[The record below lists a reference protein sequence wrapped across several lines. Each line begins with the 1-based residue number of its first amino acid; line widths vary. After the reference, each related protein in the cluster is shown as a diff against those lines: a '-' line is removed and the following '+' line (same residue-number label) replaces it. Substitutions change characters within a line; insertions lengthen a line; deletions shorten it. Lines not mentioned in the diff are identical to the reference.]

1 MAISQVRAQLNGQWY
16 TLTYNPET
24 RTYQTTLTPD
34 VFSGNQ
40 PGGYYNIVVEATNDS
55 GAVATTDGNTFAS
68 LKLVVLET
76 TPPTLTIISPPPGYV
91 TNNTPAITCTAVDN
105 AGGSGIDPSTASVA
119 LDGEPVPPEQITITV
134 GSGGAYT
141 IVYTPASALSDGEHT
156 VAFGISDNDGN
167 SASTSAVYTIDTTP
181 PQLMANLSFAEVV
194 TDAYTVVLSG
204 NAIDI
209 VANPVTVNV
218 SHNGEQS
225 ALTLD
230 ELGNFNHEISL
241 SVGENSIT
249 VTATD
254 AAGLSSEQEF
264 YLIRLITD
272 RTQNDIDRVNELAQK
287 MMLGTASTQER
298 DEWLSGMRGAYNAT
312 DLNRVNMAME
322 YLNGWITDAGYATGY
337 VDQGIEWT
345 MSDIQV
351 QTQMAAYLN
360 NVVAIGSVFTL
371 ENPPSP
377 PESIVYLTYIGANAI
392 EKILVLTDKIHPLLE
407 KTPFYSGEVFC
418 GEV

>member
-76 TPPTLTIISPPPGYV
+76 TPPTLTIISPSPGYV
-91 TNNTPAITCTAVDN
+91 TNNVPAITCTAVDN
-105 AGGSGIDPSTASVA
+105 GDGSGIDPSTVSVT
-119 LDGEPVPPEQITITV
+119 LDGNPVPSEQITITA

-156 VAFGISDNDGN
+156 VVFGISDNDGN
-167 SASTSAVYTIDTTP
+167 TASTSAVYTIDTTP
-181 PQLMANLSFAEVV
+181 PQLIANLSFAEVV

-204 NAIDI
+204 HTEDAI
-209 VANPVTVNV
+209 ANPVTVNV
-218 SHNGEQS
+218 SHNGEQYT
-225 ALTLD
+225 LTLD
-230 ELGNFNHEISL
+230 ELGNFNHELSL

-272 RTQNDIDRVNELAQK
+272 RTQNDVDRVNELAQK

-298 DEWLSGMRGAYNAT
+298 DEWLAGMRGAYNAT
-312 DLNRVNMAME
+312 DLNRVNTAME
-322 YLNGWITDAGYATGY
+322 YLNDWITEAGYATGY
-337 VDQGIEWT
+337 ADQGIEWT

-351 QTQMAAYLN
+351 QTQMVAYLN
-360 NVVAIGSVFTL
+360 NVAAIGSVFPL
-371 ENPPSP
+371 ENPPIL
-377 PESIVYLTYIGANAI
+377 PESIVYLTYIGANDI

>member
-1 MAISQVRAQLNGQWY
+1 MAISQVRAQFNGQWY
-16 TLTYNPET
+16 TLTYNEQT
-24 RTYQTTLTPD
+24 RRYEADITPS
-34 VFSGNQ
+34 VHSGDQ
-40 PGGYYNIVVEATNDS
+40 PGGRFNVTVEATNDTGS
-55 GAVATTDGNTFAS
+55 VSTTDGNTFAS

-105 AGGSGIDPSTASVA
+105 TGGSGIDPSTVSVT
-119 LDGEPVPPEQITITV
+119 LDGNPVPSEQIAITE
-134 GSGGAYT
+134 GIGGAYT

-156 VAFGISDNDGN
+156 IAFGISDNDGN
-167 SASTSAVYTIDTTP
+167 TASTSAAYTIDTTP
-181 PQLMANLSFAEVV
+181 PQLMANLSFAEVL

-204 NAIDI
+204 HTEDAI
-209 VANPVTVNV
+209 ANPVTVNV
-218 SHNGEQS
+218 SHNDEQS
-225 ALTLD
+225 TLTLD
-230 ELGNFNHEISL
+230 ELGNFNHELSL
-241 SVGENSIT
+241 SVGENNIT

-272 RTQNDIDRVNELAQK
+272 RTQNDVDRVNELAQK

-298 DEWLSGMRGAYNAT
+298 DEWFAGMRGAYNAT
-312 DLNRVNMAME
+312 DLNRVNTAME
-322 YLNGWITDAGYATGY
+322 YINGWISNSGYATGY
-337 VDQGIEWT
+337 VDQEIEWT

-351 QTQMAAYLN
+351 QTQMATYLN
-360 NVVAIGSVFTL
+360 NVAAIGSVFPL
-371 ENPPSP
+371 KNPPTL

-392 EKILVLTDKIHPLLE
+392 EKILVLADKIHPLME

>member
-40 PGGYYNIVVEATNDS
+40 LGGYYNIVVEATNNS
-55 GAVATTDGNTFAS
+55 GAVTTTDGNTFAS

-91 TNNTPAITCTAVDN
+91 TNNVPAITCTAVDN
-105 AGGSGIDPSTASVA
+105 TGGSGIDPSTASVA

-156 VAFGISDNDGN
+156 VTFGISDNDGN
-167 SASTSAVYTIDTTP
+167 TASTSAAYTIDTTP
-181 PQLMANLSFAEVV
+181 PQLMANLSFSEVV

-204 NAIDI
+204 HTEDAI
-209 VANPVTVNV
+209 ANPVTVNV
-218 SHNGEQS
+218 SHNGEQYT
-225 ALTLD
+225 LTLD
-230 ELGNFNHEISL
+230 ELGNFNHELSL
-241 SVGENSIT
+241 SVGENRIT

-254 AAGLSSEQEF
+254 AAGLSSKQEF

-272 RTQNDIDRVNELAQK
+272 RTQNDVDHVNELAQK

-298 DEWLSGMRGAYNAT
+298 DEWFAGMRGAYNAT
-312 DLNRVNMAME
+312 DLNRVNTAMK

-337 VDQGIEWT
+337 IDKGIEWT

-351 QTQMAAYLN
+351 QTQMVAYLN
-360 NVVAIGSVFTL
+360 NVAAIESVFPL
-371 ENPPSP
+371 ENPPSL

-392 EKILVLTDKIHPLLE
+392 EKILVLVDKIHPLLE
-407 KTPFYSGEVFC
+407 KSPFYSGEVFC

>member
-34 VFSGNQ
+34 VFSGSQ

-91 TNNTPAITCTAVDN
+91 TNNVPAITCTAVDN
-105 AGGSGIDPSTASVA
+105 TGGSGIDPSTVSVT
-119 LDGEPVPPEQITITV
+119 LDGNPVPSEQITITA

-156 VAFGISDNDGN
+156 VVFGISDNDGN

-204 NAIDI
+204 HTEDVI
-209 VANPVTVNV
+209 ANPVTVKV
-218 SHNGEQS
+218 SYNGEQS

-272 RTQNDIDRVNELAQK
+272 RTQNDVDRVNELTQK
-287 MMLGTASTQER
+287 IMLGTASTQER

-312 DLNRVNMAME
+312 DLNRVNTAME
-322 YLNGWITDAGYATGY
+322 YLNDWITDAGYATGY

-351 QTQMAAYLN
+351 QMQMAAYLN
-360 NVVAIGSVFTL
+360 NVIIIGSVFPL
-371 ENPPSP
+371 ENPPIL

-392 EKILVLTDKIHPLLE
+392 EKILVLADKIHPLLE